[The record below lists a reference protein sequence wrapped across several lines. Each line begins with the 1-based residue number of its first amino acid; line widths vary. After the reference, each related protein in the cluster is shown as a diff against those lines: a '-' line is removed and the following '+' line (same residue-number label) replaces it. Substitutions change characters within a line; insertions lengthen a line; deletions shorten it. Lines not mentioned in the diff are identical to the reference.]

1 MAAAPKGFSGMMDR
15 TKTPRISSLVMKS
28 LLALAALGLPWSAVG
43 PMGPPFAAAQTP
55 VTATQNAITAARSS
69 VATTQIPV
77 SPAQNSVAPAW
88 IPLNAAQ
95 IPVADR
101 EPAGTAFIF
110 VEDDASNGPEGLL
123 HGSAPELTLLEL
135 EQMALQYHPALV
147 RAEALVG
154 AAQGRRIQA
163 GFPANPT
170 IGYDGQQI
178 GSGGRAEQHGIFV
191 EQEFRLGGKRQL
203 DQAVAARE
211 EAVARGDYETRRRQV
226 LTEVHIAF
234 HEAAIAMRQTGLAKD
249 LVKISSEIERTLA
262 ALYQAQEVAKASW
275 LESRLEAEAARLM
288 QTKAEQRY
296 AAARRKL
303 ATAVGLRDLPPRP
316 LGPEPSDLPEPEDFE
331 TLWRRIRASSP
342 ELLRAAR
349 EVELARA
356 ALRRAGAEAIPDL
369 TIQGLVNV
377 IDNGADGTTNGGISV
392 SLPVPIFHRNQ
403 GAIMQARYE
412 VSAAENAEREMEL
425 DLRARLA
432 EVYARYRDARTEAER
447 YQSTILPTAA
457 EVLELTRKSYR
468 SGEASFTE
476 LLLAERS
483 YIEKQAEYLDALQ
496 RFRTAEAE
504 IEGDLVTVSSVSN

>member
-1 MAAAPKGFSGMMDR
+1 MKER
-15 TKTPRISSLVMKS
+15 TRRPRISPFVMKDVS
-28 LLALAALGLPWSAVG
+28 AWLALGVWWSA
-43 PMGPPFAAAQTP
+43 MGLAAPPLAAAQTP
-55 VTATQNAITAARSS
+55 VAA
-69 VATTQIPV
+69 AET
-77 SPAQNSVAPAW
+77 
-88 IPLNAAQ
+88 PLAN
-95 IPVADR
+95 R
-101 EPAGTAFIF
+101 EPLGTAVIF
-110 VEDDASNGPEGLL
+110 VEDNPAEERDALL
-123 HGSAPELTLLEL
+123 HGFAPELTLREL

-163 GFPANPT
+163 GFPTNPT

-211 EAVARGDYETRRRQV
+211 EAVARGDYETRRRQI

-234 HEAAIAMRQTGLAKD
+234 HEAAIAMRHNELAKD
-249 LVKISSEIERTLA
+249 LVKISSQIERRLA

-275 LESRLEAEAARLM
+275 LESRLEAEAARLLEA
-288 QTKAEQRY
+288 KAEERY

-331 TLWRRIRASSP
+331 TLWRRIRPSSP

-356 ALRRAGAEAIPDL
+356 ALRRACAEAIPNL
-369 TIQGLVNV
+369 TVQGLVNV
-377 IDNGADGTTNGGISV
+377 MDNGADGTANGGISV
-392 SLPVPIFHRNQ
+392 SLPVPIFQRNQ

-412 VSAAENAEREMEL
+412 VSAAESAVRELEL

-432 EVYARYRDARTEAER
+432 EVYARYRDARAEAER
-447 YQSTILPTAA
+447 YQSTILPTTA
-457 EVLELTRKSYR
+457 EVLELTRKSFLA
-468 SGEASFTE
+468 GEVNFTE

-483 YIEKQAEYLDALQ
+483 YIEKQSEYLDALR

-504 IEGDLVTVSSVSN
+504 LAGDLVTVSSTSN